1 MNNKIMPLYT
11 YKAKDDK
18 GKIIEDVTQASSRQ
32 EAAANLKSEGLQ
44 ILIIKR
50 PETKLESI
58 FSGKISVADKAAF
71 CRFLA
76 TMLRAGMPLPEAIN
90 IIRKESDNK
99 RLRKVLTDVG
109 FQIRKGSSL
118 SLSLSKYPND
128 FDEIFLTMVKAGE
141 ESGNLDKTFDYLS
154 KQLLISHEMTQKVK
168 GAMVY
173 PAVIVVAMIANGI
186 LMITFVLPKISNV
199 FSQLNLKLPKTTSLI
214 LAFGN
219 FVGENTAL
227 VLGGAALLLF
237 IIFLIFYIRKTRKI
251 LGQIFSRAPMVKK
264 LVDQIDVSRFARTL
278 SALLKSAVPIL
289 TALDVSSDTLSQDRL
304 KKEAKKFSAE
314 VAGGESLSEVLV
326 KSKKIFP
333 QVMVQTIRAGEESGS
348 LEVVLEELAEFY
360 EREVDY
366 SLKRLTSII
375 EPVLMLVIGVAVG
388 AMVVMMVIPIYSIV
402 GSLEGGL

>member
-1 MNNKIMPLYT
+1 MPLFS
-11 YKAKDDK
+11 YKVLDEAKKVKEGTIYAVNRD
-18 GKIIEDVTQASSRQ
+18 EASSI
-32 EAAANLKSEGLQ
+32 LKSEGLQ
-44 ILIIKR
+44 PLTIRNLDRGTSGAFSKQI
-50 PETKLESI
+50 SI
-58 FSGKISVADKAAF
+58 AQKASM

-90 IIRKESDNK
+90 IIRKESENK
-99 RLRKVLTDVG
+99 RLQKVLTDVG
-109 FQIRKGSSL
+109 FQIRKGNSL
-118 SLSLSKYPND
+118 SLALSKYQND

-173 PAVIVVAMIANGI
+173 PAVILVAMLANGI
-186 LMITFVLPKISNV
+186 LMITFVLPKIAEV
-199 FSQLNLKLPKTTSLI
+199 FSQLNLNLPKTTSLI

-227 VLGGAALLLF
+227 VLGGVALLLF
-237 IIFLIFYIRKTRKI
+237 IVFLVFYIRQTRKI
-251 LGQIFSRAPMVKK
+251 LGQFFSRTPMVKK

-304 KKEAKKFSAE
+304 KNEAKKFSAA

-366 SLKRLTSII
+366 SLKRLTAII
-375 EPVLMLVIGVAVG
+375 EPVLMIIIGIAVG

-402 GSLEGGL
+402 GNLEGGL

>member
-1 MNNKIMPLYT
+1 MPLYT

-18 GKIIEDVTQASSRQ
+18 GKIIEDVTQAGTRA
-32 EAAANLKSEGLQ
+32 EAAANLKSENLQ
-44 ILIIKR
+44 ILTIKS
-50 PETKLESI
+50 PETKLESL

-71 CRFLA
+71 SRFLA

-90 IIRKESDNK
+90 IIRKESENK
-99 RLRKVLTDVG
+99 RLQKVLTDVG
-109 FQIRKGSSL
+109 FQIRKGNSL
-118 SLSLSKYPND
+118 SLALSKYQND

-173 PAVIVVAMIANGI
+173 PAVILVAMLANGI
-186 LMITFVLPKISNV
+186 LMITFVLPKIAEV
-199 FSQLNLKLPKTTSLI
+199 FSQLNLNLPKTTSLI

-227 VLGGAALLLF
+227 VLGGVALLLF
-237 IIFLIFYIRKTRKI
+237 IVFLVFYIRQTRKI
-251 LGQIFSRAPMVKK
+251 LGQFFSRTPMVKK

-304 KKEAKKFSAE
+304 KNEAKKFSAA

-366 SLKRLTSII
+366 SLKRLTAII
-375 EPVLMLVIGVAVG
+375 EPVLMIIIGIAVG

-402 GSLEGGL
+402 GNLEGGL

>member
-1 MNNKIMPLYT
+1 MPLYT
-11 YKAKDDK
+11 YKAKDTH
-18 GKIIEDVTQASSRQ
+18 GKVIEDVIQAGSRQ
-32 EAAANLKSEGLQ
+32 EVATNLKAEGLQ
-44 ILIIKR
+44 VLMVKS
-50 PETKLESI
+50 PETKLESL
-58 FSGKISVADKAAF
+58 FSGKISVSEKATF

-76 TMLRAGMPLPEAIN
+76 TMLRAGMPLPEALN
-90 IIRKESDNK
+90 IIRKESENK
-99 RLRKVLTDVG
+99 RMQKILADVT

-118 SLSLSKYPND
+118 SVTLSKYPND

-154 KQLLISHEMTQKVK
+154 KQLLASHEMTQKVK

-173 PAVIVVAMIANGI
+173 PAVILVAMAGNGI
-186 LMITFVLPKISNV
+186 LMITFVLPKISEV
-199 FSQLNLKLPKTTSLI
+199 FSQLNLKLPFTTRMI
-214 LAFGN
+214 LGIGN

-227 VLGGAALLLF
+227 VLGGTVLLF
-237 IIFLIFYIRKTRKI
+237 IITFLIFYIRRTRKI
-251 LGQIFSRAPMVKK
+251 ISRIFAGLPMVKK
-264 LVDQIDVSRFARTL
+264 LVDQIDVARFARTL

-289 TALDVSSDTLSQDRL
+289 PALDVSSDVLSQDRL

-314 VAGGESLSEVLV
+314 VASGESLSEVLV
-326 KSKKIFP
+326 KSKKVFP

-375 EPVLMLVIGVAVG
+375 EPVLMLVIGVGVG

-402 GSLEGGL
+402 GSLEGGF

>member
-1 MNNKIMPLYT
+1 M
-11 YKAKDDK
+11 
-18 GKIIEDVTQASSRQ
+18 II
-32 EAAANLKSEGLQ
+32 
-44 ILIIKR
+44 
-50 PETKLESI
+50 
-58 FSGKISVADKAAF
+58 
-71 CRFLA
+71 
-76 TMLRAGMPLPEAIN
+76 
-90 IIRKESDNK
+90 
-99 RLRKVLTDVG
+99 
-109 FQIRKGSSL
+109 
-118 SLSLSKYPND
+118 
-128 FDEIFLTMVKAGE
+128 
-141 ESGNLDKTFDYLS
+141 
-154 KQLLISHEMTQKVK
+154 
-168 GAMVY
+168 
-173 PAVIVVAMIANGI
+173 
-186 LMITFVLPKISNV
+186 LPKISNV

-237 IIFLIFYIRKTRKI
+237 IIFLIFYIRKTRNI
-251 LGQIFSRAPMVKK
+251 LGQFFSRAPMVKK

-304 KKEAKKFSAE
+304 KKEAKKFSAA

-333 QVMVQTIRAGEESGS
+333 QVMVQTIKAGEESGS
-348 LEVVLEELAEFY
+348 LEIVLEELAEFY

-366 SLKRLTSII
+366 SLKRLTAII

>member
-1 MNNKIMPLYT
+1 MPLYT

-18 GKIIEDVTQASSRQ
+18 GKIIEDVTQAGSRQ

-44 ILIIKR
+44 ILTIKS
-50 PETKLESI
+50 PENKLESL
-58 FSGKISVADKAAF
+58 FSGKVSVADKAAF

-90 IIRKESDNK
+90 IIRKESENK
-99 RLRKVLTDVG
+99 RLRKILTDVG

-118 SLSLSKYPND
+118 SLTLSKYPND
-128 FDEIFLTMVKAGE
+128 FNEIFLTMVKAGE

-186 LMITFVLPKISNV
+186 LMITFVLPKIAEV
-199 FSQLNLKLPKTTSLI
+199 FSQLNLNLPKTTSLI

-219 FVGENTAL
+219 FVGKNTGL
-227 VLGGAALLLF
+227 VLGGVALLLF
-237 IIFLIFYIRKTRKI
+237 IIFLIFYIRKTREI
-251 LGQIFSRAPMVKK
+251 LGQIFSRAPLVKK

-348 LEVVLEELAEFY
+348 LEIVLEELAEFY

-375 EPVLMLVIGVAVG
+375 EPVLMIFIGIAVG

>member
-1 MNNKIMPLYT
+1 MPLYT

-18 GKIIEDVTQASSRQ
+18 GKIIEDVTQAGTRA
-32 EAAANLKSEGLQ
+32 EAAANLKSENLQ
-44 ILIIKR
+44 ILTIKS
-50 PETKLESI
+50 PETKLESL

-71 CRFLA
+71 SRFLA

-90 IIRKESDNK
+90 IIRKESENK
-99 RLRKVLTDVG
+99 RLQKVLTDVG
-109 FQIRKGSSL
+109 FQIRKGNSL
-118 SLSLSKYPND
+118 SLALSKYPND

-173 PAVIVVAMIANGI
+173 PAVILVAMLANGI
-186 LMITFVLPKISNV
+186 LMITFVLPKIAEV
-199 FSQLNLKLPKTTSLI
+199 FSQLNLNLPKTTSLI

-227 VLGGAALLLF
+227 VLGGVALFLF
-237 IIFLIFYIRKTRKI
+237 IVFLVFYIRQTRKI
-251 LGQIFSRAPMVKK
+251 LGQFFSRTPMVKK

-304 KKEAKKFSAE
+304 KNEAKKFSAA

-366 SLKRLTSII
+366 SLKRLTAII
-375 EPVLMLVIGVAVG
+375 EPVLMIIIGIAVG

-402 GSLEGGL
+402 GNLEGGL

>member
-1 MNNKIMPLYT
+1 MPLYT

-18 GKIIEDVTQASSRQ
+18 GKIIEDVTQAGSRQ

-44 ILIIKR
+44 ILTIKS
-50 PETKLESI
+50 PENKLESL
-58 FSGKISVADKAAF
+58 FSGKVSVADKAAF

-76 TMLRAGMPLPEAIN
+76 TMLRAGIPLPEAIN

-99 RLRKVLTDVG
+99 RLRKILTDVG

-118 SLSLSKYPND
+118 SLTLSKYPND

-186 LMITFVLPKISNV
+186 LMITFVLPKIAEV
-199 FSQLNLKLPKTTSLI
+199 FSQLNLNLPKTTSLI

-251 LGQIFSRAPMVKK
+251 LGQIFSRAPLVKK

-289 TALDVSSDTLSQDRL
+289 TALDVSSDVLSQDRL

-348 LEVVLEELAEFY
+348 LEIVLEELAEFY

-366 SLKRLTSII
+366 SLKRLTAII

-402 GSLEGGL
+402 GNLEGGL

>member
-1 MNNKIMPLYT
+1 MPLYT

-18 GKIIEDVTQASSRQ
+18 GKIIEDVTQAGTRG

-44 ILIIKR
+44 ILTIKS
-50 PETKLESI
+50 PETKLESL

-90 IIRKESDNK
+90 IIRKESENK
-99 RLRKVLTDVG
+99 RLQKVLTDVG
-109 FQIRKGSSL
+109 FQIRKGNSL
-118 SLSLSKYPND
+118 SLALSKYPND

-154 KQLLISHEMTQKVK
+154 KQLLISHEMMQKVK

-173 PAVIVVAMIANGI
+173 PAVILVAMLANGI
-186 LMITFVLPKISNV
+186 LMITFVLPKIAEV
-199 FSQLNLKLPKTTSLI
+199 FSQLNLNLPKTTSLI

-227 VLGGAALLLF
+227 VLGGVALLLF
-237 IIFLIFYIRKTRKI
+237 IVFLIFYIRKTRKI
-251 LGQIFSRAPMVKK
+251 LGQFFSRAPMVKK
-264 LVDQIDVSRFARTL
+264 LVVQIDVSRFARTL

-289 TALDVSSDTLSQDRL
+289 TALDVSADTLSQDRL

-366 SLKRLTSII
+366 SLKRLTAII
-375 EPVLMLVIGVAVG
+375 EPVLMIFIGIAVG

-402 GSLEGGL
+402 GNLEGGL